1 MKVCIYGAGA
11 IGGHLAGRLAKGGAE
26 VSVVARGA
34 HLAALRENG
43 LRVEAADGVMQH
55 RVAASDN
62 PAELGVQ
69 DAVLVCTK
77 VPALASV
84 AAGIGPLLGPE
95 TSVTFVTNGIPW
107 WYFDRHGGPRD
118 GDRMPEVDPGDVI
131 RRAVGV
137 ERTLGGVIYSACNVA
152 APGVIEVSSKTSK
165 LIIGEPSGQRTPR
178 AVNLAGAFKAGGLPC
193 SVSADI
199 RTDVW
204 GKLLNNLSNGPL
216 CLISRRNIR
225 DTFANPVVREA
236 ALRVVNE
243 AMAVAAAMGR
253 PVPGQAEDRINL
265 SIDIPHKP
273 SILQDLEAG
282 RPMEIDSL
290 FNAPLR
296 LARECGVA
304 TPTLALTVALATHGA
319 IAAGIYQGST
329 P

>member
-1 MKVCIYGAGA
+1 
-11 IGGHLAGRLAKGGAE
+11 
-26 VSVVARGA
+26 
-34 HLAALRENG
+34 
-43 LRVEAADGVMQH
+43 
-55 RVAASDN
+55 
-62 PAELGVQ
+62 
-69 DAVLVCTK
+69 
-77 VPALASV
+77 
-84 AAGIGPLLGPE
+84 
-95 TSVTFVTNGIPW
+95 
-107 WYFDRHGGPRD
+107 
-118 GDRMPEVDPGDVI
+118 
-131 RRAVGV
+131 VGV

-165 LIIGEPSGQRTPR
+165 LIIGEPSGERTPR

-204 GKLLNNLSNGPL
+204 GKLLNNLSNGPI